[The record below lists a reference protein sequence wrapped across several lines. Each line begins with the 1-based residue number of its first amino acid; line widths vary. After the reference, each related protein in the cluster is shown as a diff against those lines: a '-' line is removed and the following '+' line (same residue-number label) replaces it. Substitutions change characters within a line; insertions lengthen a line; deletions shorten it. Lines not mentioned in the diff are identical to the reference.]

1 MIYDFFS
8 EESRAFINLVMSSNN
23 CVTNDMTIKFY
34 RQSQGHSSIIMFNNC
49 LTNDMTSYRCLTSFI
64 SYVMFNNCLTNDMT
78 SFLVESRAFAMS
90 SNCLTS
96 DMTSLGE
103 LRAFIN
109 YVMSKNCLTND
120 MTFYQWL
127 RAVINLDMIT

>member
-1 MIYDFFS
+1 
-8 EESRAFINLVMSSNN
+8 
-23 CVTNDMTIKFY
+23 
-34 RQSQGHSSIIMFNNC
+34 
-49 LTNDMTSYRCLTSFI
+49 MTSYRCLTSFI

-78 SFLVESRAFAMS
+78 SFLVESRAFVMS